1 MENREDRFICAA
13 DGEKT
18 RFADAF
24 NAEVILNLHI
34 YIRRM
39 IKDPDE
45 SGLRT
50 EYPAGNEEK
59 CGDRAEACMY
69 RFLDEILEKNPAAVI
84 TCDEIGCRDRP
95 GGRG

>member
-1 MENREDRFICAA
+1 
-13 DGEKT
+13 
-18 RFADAF
+18 
-24 NAEVILNLHI
+24 
-34 YIRRM
+34 M

-50 EYPAGNEEK
+50 EYPAGNEEN

-84 TCDEIGCRDRP
+84 TCDEDRLPDRP